1 MNRKLPSLA
10 AILLLMLSTS
20 SAFASPELTDKPE
33 FPGKL
38 LAQGQEHAPQKAGN
52 QAAQAPPGSF
62 EAKVEGL
69 LRQSGY
75 QFQKVKSNSWFA
87 IVQGREMSQMRII
100 LGAGPS
106 SIAMGVV
113 VAPKRNLKLSTDA
126 LFKLLKLSYELNY
139 VGVVIDADDDLL
151 VMSQRKEAWLTQEEF
166 KATLSQVTAAADRA
180 YAAVKP
186 FITQ

>member
-1 MNRKLPSLA
+1 VNRKLPTLA
-10 AILLLMLSTS
+10 AIVLLMLSTS
-20 SAFASPELTDKPE
+20 SVFANPGLTDNPD
-33 FPGKL
+33 FLSTL
-38 LAQGQEHAPQKAGN
+38 LAQGQEHAPQKIGK

-75 QFQKVKSNSWFA
+75 EFQKVKSNSWFA

-100 LGAGPS
+100 LGAGPA

-113 VAPKRNLKLSTDA
+113 VVPKRNLRLDTDA
-126 LFKLLKLSYELNY
+126 LVKLLKLSYELNY
-139 VGVVIDADDDLL
+139 VGVVIDSDDDLL
-151 VMSQRKEAWLTQEEF
+151 VMSQRKEAWLTPEEL

-180 YAAVKP
+180 YAVMKP
-186 FITQ
+186 FIAQ

>member
-1 MNRKLPSLA
+1 VNRKLPILA
-10 AILLLMLSTS
+10 AILLLILSTS
-20 SAFASPELTDKPE
+20 SAFASPDSSNKQFLV
-33 FPGKL
+33 KL
-38 LAQGQEHAPQKAGN
+38 IAQGQEHAPQKSGN
-52 QAAQAPPGSF
+52 QAAQAPPGSL

-87 IVQGREMSQMRII
+87 IVQGREMSEMRII
-100 LGAGPS
+100 LGAGPA

-113 VAPKRNLKLSTDA
+113 VAQKRNLRLSTDG

-139 VGVVIDADDDLL
+139 VNVVIDSDDDLL
-151 VMSQRKEAWLTQEEF
+151 VMSQRKEAWLTPEEF

-180 YAAVKP
+180 YAVVKP
-186 FITQ
+186 LIAQ